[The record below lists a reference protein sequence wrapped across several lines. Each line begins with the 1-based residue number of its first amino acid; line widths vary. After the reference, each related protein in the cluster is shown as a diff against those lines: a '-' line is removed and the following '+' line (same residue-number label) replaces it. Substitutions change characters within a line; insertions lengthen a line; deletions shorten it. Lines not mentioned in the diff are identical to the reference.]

1 MPSDPHSFQ
10 AVGWIVVALA
20 GLLVIA
26 RNTVGFWREITRPTG
41 QDAIAHASAQF
52 QPRGDYVTRSELEG
66 KLGGITQ
73 ELHALRRELRDLEDR
88 QVEASDERIRGVHER
103 IDGLPSQ
110 IIAQLSN
117 LGVLVRPNLDRHPV

>member
-52 QPRGDYVTRSELEG
+52 QPRGDYVTRSELEEAPG
-66 KLGGITQ
+66 NHSGVARPPSRTSRPGGPPGRSKTTSGSG
-73 ELHALRRELRDLEDR
+73 ESMNGSTVFRRDHR
-88 QVEASDERIRGVHER
+88 
-103 IDGLPSQ
+103 
-110 IIAQLSN
+110 QLSN